1 MKLPIIDIKI
11 KPDRIRKDFDTKA
24 LDDLAESIRTVGLIE
39 PVVVDDDL
47 FLLAGER
54 RLRACRMLGWS
65 EITAVYMHDLDDWT
79 KAVVELEE
87 NIRRED
93 LSYVEEVMAM
103 DRLHDLYQSKFGKS
117 SEGGGRGRNEG
128 WKVRD
133 TADLLGI
140 SVGAVSQDIQLAKA
154 IKTDPELA
162 QQKSKIAAKSLYG
175 RKQAIKA
182 RSLLALL
189 QHGQTEQTGQT
200 EQPPKTDITLLHGD
214 CLDIIPTLQDS
225 SIACLITDPPWQVE
239 FDSQFGSSPKTGLEL
254 TKQALTLLYPKLQDE
269 ALCWM
274 FCATNHLM
282 KGVVYDM
289 VLSCGY
295 FIFDSLFIWYKPT
308 VAHSS
313 NPYRELKKDFETALL
328 FSKGRGRD
336 LAKPM
341 FSVYMTKLQG
351 RKLHP
356 AQKPVDMLKAIVEVS
371 TVPNELI
378 IDPFMGSGSTM
389 SACKQTNRRGIGIE
403 QEQQWF
409 DLAKAEVELTS

>member
-1 MKLPIIDIKI
+1 MKLVISDIKI
-11 KPDRIRKDFDTKA
+11 KPDRIRKDFDPKA
-24 LDDLAESIRTVGLIE
+24 LDELAESIRTVGLIE

-47 FLLAGER
+47 YLLAGER
-54 RLRACRMLGWS
+54 RVRACRLLGWS

-79 KAVVELEE
+79 KNVVELEE

-103 DRLHDLYQSKFGKS
+103 KRLHDLYQDKHGKS

-154 IKTDPELA
+154 IEHDPELA
-162 QQKSKIAAKSLYG
+162 QQKSKIAAKSLLG
-175 RKQAIKA
+175 RKQALKA

-189 QHGQTEQTGQT
+189 QHKQTDTQTDT
-200 EQPPKTDITLLHGD
+200 QPTTQPDISLLHGN
-214 CLDIIPTLQDS
+214 CLDIIPTLPDS

-239 FDSQFGSSPKTGLEL
+239 FDKQFGSDPKAGLNLAEQML
-254 TKQALTLLYPKLQDE
+254 KALYPKLQDE

-274 FCATNHLM
+274 FCATNHVM
-282 KGVVYDM
+282 KGVVYDL

-295 FIFDSLFIWYKPT
+295 FVFDSLFIWYKPT

-356 AQKPVDMLKAIVEVS
+356 AQKPVDMLKAIIEVS
-371 TVPNELI
+371 TVPTELI

-389 SACKQTNRRGIGIE
+389 VACKQTNRRGIGVDKE
-403 QEQQWF
+403 KQWF
-409 DLAKAEVELTS
+409 DLAKAEVELA